1 MKKTAQKRS
10 TMKFFYTW
18 LFISLG
24 LGMPLSSQTIA
35 HWALSP
41 DHPGEAKIFVDE
53 AIGFPFA
60 RGNGLSVLNYSGSG
74 VSAQNWPTDTGE
86 DQQVDYYEFGLK
98 ATSGAT
104 LELTE
109 LSFMERRS
117 SSGPLAFRVVYSRD
131 GFTTETE
138 LAQVN
143 LPDDINSRSHSFSFH
158 EKLRDGESLSFRFYA
173 SEAESNSGSWTIL
186 ANTLSIAGEVMEAC
200 SAPTSAAT
208 LTLLNADETTAEVS
222 LNAGNGQA
230 RILIMSTTEQALTTP
245 YQGDVYS
252 GDLTFGDGQLLGNAT
267 YVIAT
272 TTATNT
278 TFTIDGLEPG
288 TAYQLGIVEYNTSQ
302 MCYAPQSMTLDFTT
316 LCTPTPQP
324 VDRVAYTP
332 LDASTAMRWK
342 GPTCADRYLVV
353 AAEEPIIGT
362 PIGINFT
369 ADGNFGDGT
378 PAAGF
383 STTTYPVYFGSSD
396 DPLVVTGLTNGTTYY
411 FAVYVLLNGQWSA
424 AYTFEASPEESCPRL
439 YPERI
444 FINEFHYSNGPV
456 SQDQGIE
463 IAGPTGVDLS
473 NYELVVQ
480 QRVGGNLNVFLV
492 EVYRS
497 QLSGMI
503 DDEGAGFG
511 AIWFPIAAM
520 PLYRGYISLVN
531 TITGDVVDFVA
542 YDPAFGLRDILSP
555 PNFTPIG
562 SNYFLELPTDPP
574 GFALQRVGE
583 GNCPSDYTWFRLP
596 HSRGLLNPG
605 QTILPIV
612 LNFLAAEAVGKTAR
626 IYWQTSAESG
636 SDYFAVEHSTDG
648 RIFTKIGTLP
658 AAGFSQDLRDYE
670 LYDPQPANG
679 LNYYRLLQVDYDG
692 TVHHEG
698 IVTVRFEGGPP
709 RPLTVFPNP
718 VTALTTVS
726 WSTAAEVL
734 HLSDAQGRRLQT
746 IPLDAAAAG
755 GARSLDLSSY
765 PAGIYFVRLE
775 SKHDSEVCK
784 VVKR

>member
-1 MKKTAQKRS
+1 MKI
-10 TMKFFYTW
+10 FYTW
-18 LFISLG
+18 LLISLG
-24 LGMPLSSQTIA
+24 LGMSLAAQTIV
-35 HWALSP
+35 HWPLSP
-41 DHPGEAKIFVDE
+41 DHLAEAKTFVE
-53 AIGFPFA
+53 EVVGFPFV

-74 VSAQNWPTDTGE
+74 VGAQNWPTDTGE

-98 ATSGAT
+98 STPGAT
-104 LELTE
+104 VTLTQ

-117 SSGPLAFRVVYSRD
+117 SSGPLAFRIVYSRD
-131 GFTTETE
+131 GFATETE

-143 LPDDINSRSHSFSFH
+143 LPDDINTRSHSFSFQ
-158 EKLRDGESLSFRFYA
+158 EKIRDGESLYFRFYGY
-173 SEAESNSGSWTIL
+173 EAESSNGAWMIR
-186 ANTLSIAGEVMEAC
+186 ANTLSIAGEVMAAC
-200 SAPTSAAT
+200 SSPTSTAT
-208 LTLLNADETTAEVS
+208 LSLLSTDETTAEIS

-230 RILIMSTTEQALTTP
+230 RILLMSTAAQALTTP

-252 GDLTFGDGQLLGNAT
+252 GDLTFGDGQRLSTAT

-302 MCYAPQSMTLDFTT
+302 MCYAPQLMTLQFTT
-316 LCTPTPQP
+316 LCAPAPRT
-324 VDRVAYTP
+324 VERVAYTP
-332 LDASTAMRWK
+332 LDASTAMRWE

-353 AAEEPIIGT
+353 AAEEPIIGVPAGT
-362 PIGINFT
+362 NFT
-369 ADGNFGDGT
+369 ADENFGDGS

-383 STTTYPVYFGSSD
+383 STTAYPVYFGNSD
-396 DPLVVTGLTNGTTYY
+396 DALMVTGLTNGTTYY
-411 FAVYVLLNGQWSA
+411 FAVYVFLNGQWSA

-463 IAGPTGVDLS
+463 IAGPAGVDLS
-473 NYELVVQ
+473 NYAFVVQ
-480 QRVGGNLNVFLV
+480 QRVGGNFNVFLV

-531 TITGDVVDFVA
+531 TITGEVVDFVA
-542 YDPAFGLRDILSP
+542 YDPEFGLRDILSP
-555 PNFTPIG
+555 PHITPIG
-562 SNYFLELPTDPP
+562 ANNYLELPTDAP
-574 GFALQRVGE
+574 GFSLQRVGE
-583 GNCPSDYTWFRLP
+583 GNCPSDYSWARLP
-596 HSRGLLNPG
+596 HSRGHLNPG
-605 QTILPIV
+605 QAILPV
-612 LNFLAAEAVGKTAR
+612 ALNFLAAEAVGKTAR

-648 RIFTKIGTLP
+648 RTFTKIGTLP
-658 AAGFSQDLRDYE
+658 AAGFSQDIRDYE
-670 LYDPQPANG
+670 LYDLQPANG
-679 LNYYRLLQVDYDG
+679 LNYYRLLQTDYDG
-692 TVHHEG
+692 TVHNEG
-698 IVTVRFEGGPP
+698 IVTVRFDDGPP
-709 RPLTVFPNP
+709 RPMSVFPNP
-718 VTALTTVS
+718 VTDRTTVS
-726 WSTAAEVL
+726 WSTAAEML
-734 HLSDAQGRRLQT
+734 HISDAQGRRLQT
-746 IPLDAAAAG
+746 IPLDAAGDG
-755 GARSLDLSSY
+755 GARSLDMSTY

-775 SKHDSEVCK
+775 SKRDSEVIK